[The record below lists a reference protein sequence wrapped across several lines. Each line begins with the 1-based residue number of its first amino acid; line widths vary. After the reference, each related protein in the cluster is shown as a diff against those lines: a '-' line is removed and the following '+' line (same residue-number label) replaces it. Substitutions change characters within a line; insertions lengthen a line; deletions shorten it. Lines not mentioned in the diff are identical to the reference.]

1 MIQQCQTRDAEAY
14 AEAHDQSYWTAL
26 VAEERAC
33 GERYIGATGR
43 VDWLAAFAP
52 KHFTHVMGI
61 VDTPG
66 VPAPDADV
74 VGDLAAGITRVL
86 TYYAEE
92 GLNSFNL
99 MLSLLQDAPGHQP
112 VVHLVSRSVFD
123 TYYVSDSQISPRST
137 MKE

>member
-1 MIQQCQTRDAEAY
+1 
-14 AEAHDQSYWTAL
+14 
-26 VAEERAC
+26 
-33 GERYIGATGR
+33 
-43 VDWLAAFAP
+43 
-52 KHFTHVMGI
+52 MGI

-66 VPAPDADV
+66 IPAPDADV